1 MYKSVLENISG
12 VDIYPI
18 VSLVIFFLFFTGVII
33 WVFKADKSYIN
44 KMGRLPLEIK
54 SGDEHTNAE
63 GIIK

>member
-1 MYKSVLENISG
+1 MYKSVLESISG

-44 KMGRLPLEIK
+44 KMGSLPLEIR
-54 SGDEHTNAE
+54 SCDEHTNAE